1 MCEVILH
8 RMYLNQSTHGLLQI
22 NGKNVC
28 LTLELPWASN
38 QRSISCIPEGVYPLR
53 NRHSPRFKEHIEVHN
68 VPDRSLILFHPA
80 NNAQRELKG
89 CIAPVN
95 EILSTGWG
103 SRSRIAMSRVL
114 FLLRD
119 KLPSGTVSLTVC
131 KATDESII
139 QIIKKG
145 QL

>member
-8 RMYLNQSTHGLLQI
+8 RVYHKQATHGLLQV
-22 NGKNVC
+22 NGQNVC

-38 QRSISCIPEGVYPLR
+38 QRSISCIPEGNYPLK
-53 NRHSPRFKEHIEVHN
+53 NRYSPRFKEHIEVCE
-68 VPDRSLILFHPA
+68 VPDRSYILFHPA
-80 NNAQRELKG
+80 NNAQRELRG

-95 EILSTGWG
+95 QILSTGWG
-103 SRSRIAMSRVL
+103 SRSRIAMSKLL

-119 KLPSGTVSLTVC
+119 KLPVGKVNLTVL
-131 KATDESII
+131 KATNESII

-145 QL
+145 EL